1 MRSAPIFFSSCDVAY
16 SEKTMKLI
24 EDLKEFVKLLDA
36 HEVKY
41 LVVGGVAVNTLAYIR
56 ATEDFDFWLQRSEEN
71 AEKTI
76 AALSEFGFTGEFS
89 KADLLDPKAV
99 LMLGRPPNRIDLLT
113 WISGCEF
120 DACWARRTYEDVDGV
135 VVPMIALPDLL
146 VNKKASA
153 RHKDLA
159 DVEEIEKRKK

>member
-1 MRSAPIFFSSCDVAY
+1 
-16 SEKTMKLI
+16 MKLI

-41 LVVGGVAVNTLAYIR
+41 MVVGGAAVNTLAYIR
-56 ATEDFDFWLQRSEEN
+56 ATEDLDFWVQCSQAN
-71 AEKTI
+71 AGKTL
-76 AALSEFGFTGEFS
+76 AALREFGFAGIFS
-89 KADLLDPKAV
+89 KEDLLDPNAV

-120 DACWARRTYEDVDGV
+120 DDCYSRRTYEDLDGV
-135 VVPMIALPDLL
+135 VVPMIALQDLL
-146 VNKKASA
+146 VNKKASG